1 MKRAT
6 TTIIVLFLVITSFGQ
21 KDSVDVMVAY
31 RITDYL
37 VKLNDSVTIVQVNL
51 PDAWPVS
58 IQDKQMGILK
68 HRFENGTLD
77 TALIGWGRCNLIKGN
92 YYYFTITKYGKQE
105 PKQGNLLYTKCKT
118 PSYYKSP
125 LFDINRHAI
134 NLTDVYENQFYHSAD
149 IFSLDQQKEK
159 KILDSM
165 IADIKFTGNAMK
177 KQMPENNALVSGGM
191 FDGKKVF
198 DVMETINRKE
208 LEEFLKYIVARPQNY
223 AGNNWKLS
231 EIFATWIVSKAP
243 QVIQN

>member
-1 MKRAT
+1 MKRIT
-6 TTIIVLFLVITSFGQ
+6 TTIIILFLIINSLAQ
-21 KDSVDVMVAY
+21 KDSVDVMVAF

-68 HRFENGTLD
+68 HRFENGALD

-118 PSYYKSP
+118 PSYYTSP

-149 IFSLDQQKEK
+149 IFLLDRQKEK

-165 IADIKFTGNAMK
+165 IADIKFTGTAMK
-177 KQMPENNALVSGGM
+177 KQIPENNVLVSGGM

-208 LEEFLKYIVARPQNY
+208 LEEFLKYLVARPQNY